1 MDSCTLSWI
10 SVAHLL
16 GFGFYVIFFFLLEV
30 VFLFIE
36 GMEGLLSMNS
46 WLLDQDSQ
54 FRLTRGR
61 AGREKE

>member
-1 MDSCTLSWI
+1 M
-10 SVAHLL
+10 
-16 GFGFYVIFFFLLEV
+16 

-36 GMEGLLSMNS
+36 GTEGLLSMNS

-54 FRLTRGR
+54 IRLTRGR